1 MPITHLALSTTRSI
15 AARYVFFLLLLMGLS
30 VCPYLL
36 EAAPKGGKTEVL
48 SMEKAA
54 PAAVVIETA
63 GTEQEL
69 RRQMRTRN
77 GVDELKTGTVRFSE
91 AVTNS
96 YGFIAPKHLGLALV
110 TQSPDLVLERTPPS
124 SNAYE
129 IHKLA
134 DGSGLLVGFL
144 GNEIMQEVKPSERPK
159 NIRISLYSNPGE
171 KAPFIVAVPFTKLVV
186 DQMPRRAES
195 KKPDSPV
202 LLEMDLQG
210 TANRK
215 ALGK

>member
-1 MPITHLALSTTRSI
+1 MPFTDITAQITSTV
-15 AARYVFFLLLLMGLS
+15 AARCVLFLVLMGLS
-30 VCPYLL
+30 VHPYLL
-36 EAAPKGGKTEVL
+36 EAAPKGKTETL
-48 SMEKAA
+48 SLEKAA
-54 PAAVVIETA
+54 PAVVLIDAA
-63 GTEQEL
+63 GTEPEL
-69 RRQMRTRN
+69 RRQMRAKN

-91 AVTNS
+91 AATGS

-110 TQSPDLVLERTPPS
+110 TQSPDLVLERTPPLS
-124 SNAYE
+124 QAYE

-134 DGSGLLVGFL
+134 DGSGLLVGFI
-144 GNEIMQEVKPSERPK
+144 GKESAPEVKPSERPK
-159 NIRISLYSNPGE
+159 NIRISLYSNPAE

-195 KKPDSPV
+195 KKPEGPV

-215 ALGK
+215 SLGK